1 MSNSRRSLI
10 STWPALRTLVA
21 PVAAAAHL
29 ETRVSI
35 DAGAARLPADIET
48 IAYRVAQEALTNAV
62 KHADARFVTV
72 DVRLGAGR
80 VRRQIADD
88 GRGVGAVRGE
98 GYGIIRMR
106 ERAALRA
113 GKLEITPGPRGGTR
127 VTLELPLG

>member
-1 MSNSRRSLI
+1 
-10 STWPALRTLVA
+10 
-21 PVAAAAHL
+21 
-29 ETRVSI
+29 VSI

-88 GRGVGAVRGE
+88 GRGVGACE
-98 GYGIIRMR
+98 A
-106 ERAALRA
+106 RATASSACGSAPLCGPGSSRSHRVLAVAL
-113 GKLEITPGPRGGTR
+113 G
-127 VTLELPLG
+127 

>member
-48 IAYRVAQEALTNAV
+48 IAYRVAQEALTNVVACRP
-62 KHADARFVTV
+62 RFVTV

>member
-1 MSNSRRSLI
+1 MI
-10 STWPALRTLVA
+10 SAWPALRTLVA

-48 IAYRVAQEALTNAV
+48 IAYRVAQEALTNVVACRP
-62 KHADARFVTV
+62 RFVTV

-88 GRGVGAVRGE
+88 GRGVGACE
-98 GYGIIRMR
+98 A
-106 ERAALRA
+106 RATASSACGSAPLCGPGSSRSHRVLAVAL
-113 GKLEITPGPRGGTR
+113 G
-127 VTLELPLG
+127 